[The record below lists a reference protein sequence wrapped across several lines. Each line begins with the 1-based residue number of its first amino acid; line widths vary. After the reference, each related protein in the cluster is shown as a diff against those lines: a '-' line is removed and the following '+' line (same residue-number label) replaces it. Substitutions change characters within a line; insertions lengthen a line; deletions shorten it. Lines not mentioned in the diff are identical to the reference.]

1 MIALV
6 LAVLALGGAWL
17 WLRDS
22 PLVSVHKVTITGV
35 SGPDAAQIRSALVA
49 SGKSMTTL
57 DVQMGHLRTAVAPFP
72 VVKALHVSTDFP
84 HGLRIAVVEQ
94 VPVAVV
100 VAPGRRINVSA
111 DGTLLHD
118 ATASSPLPAIDVS
131 VAPGGTHLT
140 GPPRQ
145 QVQLL
150 AAAPYQLLA
159 KISQVSDSASHGLI
173 AQLRN
178 GPVIYF
184 GAAGRLGAK
193 WNAAAQVLADG
204 GSDAAAYVDVTDPA
218 RPAAGGGTQS
228 SAGAAQDGTTS
239 STAAGSSSTAAT
251 PSGG

>member
-1 MIALV
+1 VIALV

-22 PLVSVHKVTITGV
+22 PLVAVHKVTITGV
-35 SGPDAAQIRSALVA
+35 SGPDAAQIRSALDA

-145 QVQLL
+145 QVALL
-150 AAAPYQLLA
+150 AAAPYPLLA
-159 KISQVSDSASHGLI
+159 KIGQVSTSASHGLI
-173 AQLRN
+173 AELRD
-178 GPVIYF
+178 GPVVYF
-184 GAAGRLGAK
+184 GAAHRLGAK
-193 WNAAAQVLADG
+193 WNAAAQVLADT
-204 GSDAAAYVDVTDPA
+204 GSDGAAYIDVTDPA
-218 RPAAGGGTQS
+218 RPVAGGGTES
-228 SAGAAQDGTTS
+228 SGGSAQGGLTTS
-239 STAAGSSSTAAT
+239 TTPAATSTPGT